1 MDRLYGKQE
10 GNAKPPETSGDLV
23 RGLRLSYCGPFPLC
37 MYYVCENH
45 TRTLYSAP
53 CVHSSVYSALCTV
66 LHRARARVCTVR
78 APARARARA
87 HRARA
92 HEPKAQHLYYVC
104 EEKHSHGVETDLRE
118 TPK

>member
-1 MDRLYGKQE
+1 
-10 GNAKPPETSGDLV
+10 
-23 RGLRLSYCGPFPLC
+23 

-78 APARARARA
+78 AARAHARARMN
-87 HRARA
+87 
-92 HEPKAQHLYYVC
+92 Q
-104 EEKHSHGVETDLRE
+104 KHNTSTTSVRKKLDTD
-118 TPK
+118 

>member
-66 LHRARARVCTVR
+66 VRRARVHR
-78 APARARARA
+78 A
-87 HRARA
+87 RARA
-92 HEPKAQHLYYVC
+92 HEPKAQHLYFVC
-104 EEKHSHGVETDLRE
+104 EE
-118 TPK
+118 